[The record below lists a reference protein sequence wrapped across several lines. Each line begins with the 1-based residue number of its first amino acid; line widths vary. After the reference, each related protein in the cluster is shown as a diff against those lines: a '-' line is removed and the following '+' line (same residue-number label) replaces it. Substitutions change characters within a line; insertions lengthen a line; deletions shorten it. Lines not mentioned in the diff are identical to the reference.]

1 MLDSLKWF
9 TLKRDVAPGT
19 LVYAGRKREFEPE
32 VSSLVYNADGI
43 LEEACPVAP
52 ANVRVSPETTTLLHC
67 VGVHDP
73 AMIRAMGSV
82 ASIPAIVLE
91 DVMNTAQ
98 RPKLEW
104 LENGIFLILRDM
116 AFDESAN
123 TLNQQQV
130 SLFWNDNVVLLFQE
144 TDTRRFR
151 GVMERV
157 RTGSGKMRGA
167 GGHYLA
173 VALID
178 AIIDNHFAT
187 LHAISERA
195 QALEDALQDKQT
207 EKRLNTL
214 YTLRREAV
222 VMRNAL
228 LPMREMFR
236 ELSSAPQ
243 AELPP
248 PAEAYLRDVG
258 DHATQ
263 AADSVL
269 ALADIMTGMIEL
281 QISLAGLKTNR
292 IMQVLTLV
300 ATIFIPLTFIAGV
313 YGMNFEFMPELKWRY
328 GYFIALGAM
337 GVTAVGMLALFLRNK
352 WL

>member
-1 MLDSLKWF
+1 MLESLKWF
-9 TLKRDVAPGT
+9 TLKRDIAPGS
-19 LVYAGRKREFEPE
+19 LVYAGKKRDFDPV
-32 VSSLVYNADGI
+32 VSELAYNADGI
-43 LEEACPVAP
+43 VRESSPTVFE
-52 ANVRVSPETTTLLHC
+52 NVRIAPGTTTLLHC
-67 VGVHDP
+67 IGVHDP
-73 AMIRAMGSV
+73 ATIRSMGSV
-82 ASIPAIVLE
+82 ASIPSITLE

-104 LENGIFLILRDM
+104 LENGIFVILRDM
-116 AFDESAN
+116 SFDEPTN
-123 TLNQQQV
+123 TLSQQQI
-130 SLFWNDNVVLLFQE
+130 SLFWNDDMVLLFQE

-151 GVMERV
+151 GVMERI

-195 QALEDALQDKQT
+195 QALEDALQDRQT

-228 LPMREMFR
+228 LPMREVFR
-236 ELSSAPQ
+236 ELCSAPQ
-243 AELPP
+243 TELPP
-248 PAEAYLRDVG
+248 SAEAYMRDVG

-263 AADSVL
+263 AGDSVL
-269 ALADIMTGMIEL
+269 ALADIMAGMIEL

-300 ATIFIPLTFIAGV
+300 ATIFIPLTFIAGI

-337 GVTAVGMLALFLRNK
+337 GVTAMGMVVFFLRNK